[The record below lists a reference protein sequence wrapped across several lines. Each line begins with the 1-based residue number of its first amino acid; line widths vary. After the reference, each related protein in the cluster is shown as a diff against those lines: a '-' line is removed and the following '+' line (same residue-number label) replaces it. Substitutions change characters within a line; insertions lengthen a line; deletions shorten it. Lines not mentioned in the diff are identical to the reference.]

1 MLSRCANPAC
11 GAPFRYLNEGKV
23 FVAEWANAGDAC
35 DLTESAVPS
44 NKPWGRRE
52 MFWLCSACQKR
63 MQLVAKGN
71 QVTAAPLGQPAG
83 KGERVLREI
92 RISG

>member
-1 MLSRCANPAC
+1 V
-11 GAPFRYLNEGKV
+11 PFRYLHEGKV

-35 DLTESAVPS
+35 EVTDSVAPV

-52 MFWLCSACQKR
+52 MYWLCDSCQKE
-63 MQLVAKGN
+63 MQLVAKGKD
-71 QVTAAPLGQPAG
+71 VTAVPLGQPAG
-83 KGERVLREI
+83 QGGRLLREI